1 MSSFLQDQGYDSPL
15 FESDT
20 IIVTDDVSGNARPI
34 LDATRRR
41 VAERLLPSLDRG
53 ALPVVTGFFGASETG
68 KLTTLGRGG
77 SDLTAAV
84 LGYCVDADDV
94 SLWKVEYTTRP
105 DGWMDKWAAG
115 WEGVVHDAEPSVT
128 IPRLS
133 YEEAAEMAHFGK
145 KVLHPETVMPAVEK
159 AIPIT
164 VRNTINP
171 SHPGTRIE
179 WHPSS
184 SRSSRV
190 QAVTRVP
197 LRTYETKN
205 APLTDLDLTKLNVR
219 REDAAL
225 VVLVGLNIM
234 AIPGLEE
241 RVLVV
246 LREAVIPAHV
256 PRRVNGSA
264 NNFSVLVP
272 ESRLTEATKLLHER
286 IVKPSSEL
294 QASEAEGK
302 RLDFRVAY
310 GARMMPGGVAAKMV
324 TDSPR

>member
-1 MSSFLQDQGYDSPL
+1 MASYLQDQGYDAPL
-15 FESDT
+15 FESDA

-41 VAERLLPSLDRG
+41 VAEHLLPALERG
-53 ALPVVTGFFGASETG
+53 GVPVVTGYFGASETG

-84 LGYCVDADDV
+84 MGYCIDADDV

-115 WEGVVHDAEPSVT
+115 WEGVVHDAEPNVT
-128 IPRLS
+128 IPRLA

-171 SHPGTRIE
+171 AHPGTRIE

-184 SRSSRV
+184 ARAARV

-205 APLTDLDLTKLNVR
+205 APLTDLDLDKLHVR
-219 REDAAL
+219 REEAAL

-241 RVLVV
+241 RVLAV
-246 LREAVIPAHV
+246 LREAAVPAHV

-272 ESRLTEATKLLHER
+272 ESRLNEAVKLCHER
-286 IVKPSSEL
+286 IVKPSSEA
-294 QASEAEGK
+294 QREGEAGGR

-310 GARMMPGGVAAKMV
+310 GARMQSAPKMASDGG
-324 TDSPR
+324 S